1 MADMDAFPDT
11 TFGAVVEGGI
21 CPVTDLSLSL
31 GNINVNTGMPIC
43 RAVRST
49 GPRPPDPDL
58 LLA

>member
-1 MADMDAFPDT
+1 MDAFPDT